1 MRCLTNQE
9 KTTVTPAAAA
19 ATLLASVLSCVIA
32 SHFKAGGGF
41 FFRSVSYAKKRNTG
55 EERKEGAWGI
65 TKYRTYYMCCIFL
78 ILFFSYSLLFR
89 SLFSLSFRWAF
100 PRSIG
105 RLTKHPFR
113 RRAKAKEE
121 SDRRHIRV
129 PGLLAEYWPP
139 SGQMHVVIRLQ
150 LCLNWTSDWNKWKKM
165 EGTSDLIFKGRWK
178 KRELSLVFGK
188 HYQSR
193 ETMHWYIAILSSGPT
208 MDLLANTGEGRD
220 CELFAMRQINRSSF
234 YCRRQNC
241 SEERDRRKK
250 LGAVRK

>member
-1 MRCLTNQE
+1 MRVERRGPFVRTHFMRCLTNQE
-9 KTTVTPAAAA
+9 KTTVTPAAAAA

-55 EERKEGAWGI
+55 EERKEGAWG
-65 TKYRTYYMCCIFL
+65 TLNTARTMYMCCIFL

-113 RRAKAKEE
+113 RRAKVKEE
-121 SDRRHIRV
+121 SDRRHIVV

-150 LCLNWTSDWNKWKKM
+150 LCLNWTSD
-165 EGTSDLIFKGRWK
+165 
-178 KRELSLVFGK
+178 
-188 HYQSR
+188 
-193 ETMHWYIAILSSGPT
+193 
-208 MDLLANTGEGRD
+208 
-220 CELFAMRQINRSSF
+220 
-234 YCRRQNC
+234 
-241 SEERDRRKK
+241 
-250 LGAVRK
+250 